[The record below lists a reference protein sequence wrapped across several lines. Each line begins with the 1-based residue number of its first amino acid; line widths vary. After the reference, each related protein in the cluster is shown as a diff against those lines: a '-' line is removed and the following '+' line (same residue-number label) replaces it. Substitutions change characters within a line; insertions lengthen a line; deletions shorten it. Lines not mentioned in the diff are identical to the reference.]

1 SSRRP
6 IINRHWQRLVLIRG
20 RILPAQPPNSMS
32 GKRPCPRRWRPSPT
46 NRSDAERRNAR
57 FRTAQFEE
65 RALKPRPSAITAVAD
80 TRTLETDTGGALLKS
95 LLEADG
101 HICAERVVIRD
112 DLQLIRQ
119 ALQNFVANPTIDVVL
134 TTGGTGFSGR
144 DVTPEAVEPL
154 FDKRMEGFSVL
165 FHQYSA
171 NTVGTS
177 SLQSRATAGLI
188 GETFVFVVP
197 GSSGGCRDAWEGIL
211 RAQLDNR
218 HKPCNF
224 VELMPRLAER

>member
-1 SSRRP
+1 MFK
-6 IINRHWQRLVLIRG
+6 
-20 RILPAQPPNSMS
+20 A
-32 GKRPCPRRWRPSPT
+32 
-46 NRSDAERRNAR
+46 AR
-57 FRTAQFEE
+57 FEDREF
-65 RALKPRPSAITAVAD
+65 RPLSIAVVAVSD

-101 HICAERVVIRD
+101 HSCFERVVVRDEVQKIRAVV
-112 DLQLIRQ
+112 QG
-119 ALQNFVANPTIDVVL
+119 FVANPDVDVVL

-144 DVTPEAVEPL
+144 DITPEAIEPL

-171 NTVGTS
+171 TTVGTS
-177 SLQSRATAGLI
+177 SIQSRATAGLI
-188 GETFVFVVP
+188 GETFVFCLP
-197 GSSGGCRDAWEGIL
+197 GSRGACRDAWEGIL
-211 RAQLDNR
+211 THQLDYR

>member
-1 SSRRP
+1 MFK
-6 IINRHWQRLVLIRG
+6 
-20 RILPAQPPNSMS
+20 PAEQFPD
-32 GKRPCPRRWRPSPT
+32 
-46 NRSDAERRNAR
+46 RS
-57 FRTAQFEE
+57 F
-65 RALKPRPSAITAVAD
+65 KPLTITVIAVSD

-101 HICAERVVIRD
+101 HSCAERVVVKDDVEQIRV
-112 DLQLIRQ
+112 
-119 ALQNFVANPTIDVVL
+119 ALQRFVVDPKVDVVI

-171 NTVGTS
+171 MTVGTS

-188 GETFVFVVP
+188 GTTFVFCLP
-197 GSSGGCRDAWEGIL
+197 GSRGACRDAWEGIL
-211 RAQLDNR
+211 THQLDYR
-218 HKPCNF
+218 HSPCNF
-224 VELMPRLAER
+224 VELMPRLSER

>member
-1 SSRRP
+1 
-6 IINRHWQRLVLIRG
+6 
-20 RILPAQPPNSMS
+20 M
-32 GKRPCPRRWRPSPT
+32 
-46 NRSDAERRNAR
+46 
-57 FRTAQFEE
+57 FRTARFED
-65 RALKPRPSAITAVAD
+65 RSFKPLRIAVIAVSD

-101 HICAERVVIRD
+101 HSCFDRQVVRD
-112 DLQLIRQ
+112 DIQQIRLAVQ
-119 ALQNFVANPTIDVVL
+119 TYVAHPDVDVIL

-171 NTVGTS
+171 GTVGTS

-188 GETFVFVVP
+188 GETFVFCLP
-197 GSSGGCRDAWEGIL
+197 GSRGACRDAWEGIL
-211 RAQLDNR
+211 THQLDYR
-218 HKPCNF
+218 HSPCNF
-224 VELMPRLAER
+224 VELIPRLAER